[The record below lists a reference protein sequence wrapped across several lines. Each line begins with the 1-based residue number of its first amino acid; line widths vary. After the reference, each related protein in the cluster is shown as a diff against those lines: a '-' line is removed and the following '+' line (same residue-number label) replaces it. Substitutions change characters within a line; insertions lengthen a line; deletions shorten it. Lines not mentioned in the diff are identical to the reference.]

1 VFNSNGQLMSSL
13 HKSKMAG
20 TAFFDNISLTRF
32 AKGKYY
38 VSMYDNNKLLAT
50 KELIKL

>member
-1 VFNSNGQLMSSL
+1 MSL
-13 HKSKMAG
+13 HPESKRAWYG
-20 TAFFDNISLTRF
+20 FFDNISLIRF

-38 VSMYDNNKLLAT
+38 VNVYDNNKLIAT